1 MRFSVP
7 QFIDIEDK
15 VFGPFTI
22 KQFVYMAGG
31 LGLSYIVWRILP
43 HFFAVIV
50 ILPLLVICGLLAFYK
65 FNGKPFIFLAEA
77 WVGYLF
83 GSRMYMW
90 KKSVPKEKKEEEKLM
105 EDPSYI
111 PKLSGNKLDELSWS
125 LNVMNNE
132 KKE

>member
-31 LGLSYIVWRILP
+31 LGLSYLLWKLLPNFIAIL
-43 HFFAVIV
+43 I
-50 ILPLLVICGLLAFYK
+50 IIPLLVFAGLLSFYRY
-65 FNGKPFIFLAEA
+65 NGKPFIFLVEA
-77 WVGYLF
+77 WFSYML

-90 KKSVPKEKKEEEKLM
+90 KKSPPREKKEEEKLM

-125 LNVMNNE
+125 LNITNNE
-132 KKE
+132 KGQ